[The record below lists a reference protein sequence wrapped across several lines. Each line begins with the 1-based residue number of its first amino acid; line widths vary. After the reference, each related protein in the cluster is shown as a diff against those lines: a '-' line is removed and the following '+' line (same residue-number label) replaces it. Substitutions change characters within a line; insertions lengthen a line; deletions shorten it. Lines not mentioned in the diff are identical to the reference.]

1 MVEQHPESTARA
13 RFELGHGSGQIIS
26 TVEGLHHHRKFAQL
40 VTPDVLEKLC
50 VMATL
55 HPNSMRSSHLGASGR

>member
-40 VTPDVLEKLC
+40 VTPDELEKLGI
-50 VMATL
+50 MATL
-55 HPNSMRSSHLGASGR
+55 HPKSMRASHLGAFRR